1 MAMTSYTSQF
11 DDISTLAIYDFITV
25 ACNAQLK
32 GVIKTALPS
41 HQSTCPH
48 SVSCSSLLCKRMASS
63 RVFRLLLIFFSAI
76 VLLFLVTS
84 IELSFSQYRK
94 WIPRIEALE
103 MSNPQT
109 TGPKTFSREDV
120 ETLQNLLKGMGLG
133 KQTVNSEEELM
144 ANLPDNTQLDNEQT
158 HSLAEKDTNLA
169 ILYWDE
175 WFNYTVAGS
184 HQNEKVGATY
194 CKGVQLTSPFDV
206 RQVNRYWQRFDASP
220 TNKKE
225 ETIFMYL
232 LNAYYDK
239 RIDADGR
246 PTVRLL
252 TVNKQEPVSS
262 KRKWW

>member
-1 MAMTSYTSQF
+1 
-11 DDISTLAIYDFITV
+11 
-25 ACNAQLK
+25 
-32 GVIKTALPS
+32 
-41 HQSTCPH
+41 
-48 SVSCSSLLCKRMASS
+48 MASS
-63 RVFRLLLIFFSAI
+63 KAFRLLLIFFSAI

-84 IELSFSQYRK
+84 IQLSFSQYRK

-103 MSNPQT
+103 VRNAQT
-109 TGPKTFSREDV
+109 VERKTFSREDV
-120 ETLQNLLKGMGLG
+120 ETFQNLLKEMGLG
-133 KQTVNSEEELM
+133 RKPMNSEEELT
-144 ANLPDNTQLDNEQT
+144 AHLPDNTQLDNEQT

-175 WFNYTVAGS
+175 WLNYTAAGS
-184 HQNEKVGATY
+184 RLNVKAGAIY

-206 RQVNRYWQRFDASP
+206 RQVNRYWQRFDASS

-239 RIDADGR
+239 RLDADGR

-252 TVNKQEPVSS
+252 TVNKQEPLGS